1 MQPTVAWGA
10 TSKLLLTT
18 FLASLIPTISDWI
31 ANGTMPTQETVL
43 SAVLLGALAVVRVV
57 QQIILD
63 TQVKYNDE
71 GLDVVIV
78 PEEEAEVV

>member
-1 MQPTVAWGA
+1 MQSTVAWGA

-18 FLASLIPTISDWI
+18 FLASLIPTVSDWI
-31 ANGTMPTQETVL
+31 SSGAMPTQETVL

-63 TQVKYNDE
+63 TQVKYNGIEISEDAE
-71 GLDVVIV
+71 S
-78 PEEEAEVV
+78 PEV